1 MARQHR
7 LPDGMWQRGKTYFA
21 RFRAAGRE
29 VRKRLSTDFR
39 VACELLRELRA
50 RADKADFGLVDND
63 YKWAALKTEFL
74 KWAKQAVRDW
84 KNYEQDLVRFE
95 EYVTVN
101 SVREIDQ
108 QLIFGFRQ
116 WRLDQEVTP
125 RTINRQVGT
134 IHNMLN
140 KGVEWRR
147 IGWNPIAG
155 IKPLA
160 HDKPK
165 KKRRSLVLAEVQAIL
180 TASPEY
186 LKPVWLTYMTT
197 GVRRSELVGLKFR
210 DIDFERKVLT
220 IPASMAKNHKERE
233 IPLDDEVIATMAKLR
248 DKAKHRKAV
257 SGLTAVQTAQQVARF
272 SKDHVFVSKANTP
285 LRNNLLKRFYSVCK
299 RAGIEDAKPG
309 GSVDIHALR
318 VSFITLALEHGGN
331 PKAIQM
337 IVGHSSLEM
346 TMNVY
351 AKATDKSK
359 REAVSV
365 LPFAKASAPAH
376 IIPIQDAHTM
386 RTSTEESSEGKVG

>member
-1 MARQHR
+1 MSKQRK
-7 LPDGMWQRGKTYFA
+7 LPSGMWRRGRTYFA
-21 RFRAAGRE
+21 RFRANGRE

-39 VACELLRELRA
+39 VACELLRDLRA

-63 YKWAALKTEFL
+63 YKWATLKDEFI
-74 KWAKQAVRDW
+74 KWAQQAVRGW
-84 KNYEQDLVRFE
+84 KDYEQDLAKFG
-95 EYVTVN
+95 EYTAIN
-101 SVREIDQ
+101 SVREIDRP
-108 QLIFGFRQ
+108 LIFGFRQ

-140 KGVEWRR
+140 KGVEWKR

-155 IKPLA
+155 IKPLP

-165 KKRRSLVLAEVQAIL
+165 KKRRSLLLAEVQAIL
-180 TASPEY
+180 DASPEY

-197 GVRRSELVGLKFR
+197 GIRRSELVELTFK
-210 DIDFERKVLT
+210 DIDFQRKMLI
-220 IPASMAKNHKERE
+220 IPASLAKSHKDRE
-233 IPLDDEVIATMAKLR
+233 IPLDDTVFEMIIQLR
-248 DKAKHRKAV
+248 DQAKRRVPV
-257 SGLTAVQTAQQVARF
+257 SGLTPAQTAKQAAKL
-272 SKDHVFVSKANTP
+272 SKEHIFVTKANTP
-285 LRNNLLKRFYSVCK
+285 LRNNLLKRFYAVCK

-318 VSFITLALEHGGN
+318 VSFITLSLEHGGN

-359 REAVSV
+359 REAVAA
-365 LPFAKASAPAH
+365 LPFTKVSTPDH
-376 IIPIQDAHTM
+376 IIPMQNAHKV
-386 RTSTEESSEGKVG
+386 RTSDEKSPEDKVG

>member
-1 MARQHR
+1 MSRQR
-7 LPDGMWQRGKTYFA
+7 KLPPGMWQRGDVYYA
-21 RFRAAGRE
+21 RFRANGRD
-29 VRKRLSTDFR
+29 VRKRLSSDFR

-63 YKWAALKTEFL
+63 YKWAALKEEFL

-84 KNYEQDLVRFE
+84 KNYRQDLVKFE
-95 EYVTVN
+95 EYVTIN
-101 SVREIDQ
+101 SVREIDRP
-108 QLIFGFRQ
+108 LIIGFRQ

-134 IHNMLN
+134 IHNMLG

-147 IGWNPIAG
+147 IGWNPVAG
-155 IKPLA
+155 IKPLP

-165 KKRRSLVLAEVQAIL
+165 KKRRSLLLAEVRAIL
-180 TASPEY
+180 AASPDC

-197 GVRRSELVGLKFR
+197 GVRRSELVGLTFYN
-210 DIDFERKVLT
+210 IDFERKVMT
-220 IPASMAKNHKERE
+220 IPASMSKNHKERE
-233 IPLDDEVIATMAKLR
+233 IPLDDEVVAIMARLR
-248 DKAKHRKAV
+248 DEAKHRKPV
-257 SGLTAVQTAQQVARF
+257 PGLTAAQTAQQAARF

-285 LRNNLLKRFYSVCK
+285 LRNNLLKRFYAVCK
-299 RAGIEDAKPG
+299 RAGIEDAIPG
-309 GSVDIHALR
+309 GSMDIHALR

-359 REAVSV
+359 REAVAA
-365 LPFAKASAPAH
+365 LPFTKVSAPAH
-376 IIPIQDAHTM
+376 VIPMPDAHTV
-386 RTSTEESSEGKVG
+386 RTSAEKSSEEKAG